1 MGLVS
6 MTATSEAAIMAITKP
21 KKKRWGRQK
30 AKRGQITLA
39 GGETV
44 AQRATGRDRR
54 HTNQREPDA
63 RQTVAHARARR
74 AGVDPSDAVD
84 AIFGDDLCIC
94 IAAMVAGQQ
103 DRANLEQTYRH
114 ISASKRNWEQRI
126 IGASPHPQ
134 SASLPMLSEPMQTD
148 ESATVDLRDADERDI
163 AARNSWYA
171 WMEDLM
177 KLPGEQRHALRGWID
192 GYGLTLWDE
201 ANRHPTRAG
210 ALAVKALRSLHDARA
225 G

>member
-1 MGLVS
+1 MS
-6 MTATSEAAIMAITKP
+6 RTKV
-21 KKKRWGRQK
+21 KKRWGRQK
-30 AKRGQITLA
+30 AKRGKITLA
-39 GGETV
+39 GGESV
-44 AQRATGRDRR
+44 PQRATGRDRR

-63 RQTVAHARARR
+63 RLTVAQARARR
-74 AGVDPSDAVD
+74 AGVDEAEAVD

-94 IAAMVAGQQ
+94 IAAMVAGRQ

-148 ESATVDLRDADERDI
+148 DSATVDLRDADERDV

-171 WMEDLM
+171 WLEDLM
-177 KLPGEQRHALRGWID
+177 SLPAEERHALRGHID
-192 GYGLTLWDE
+192 GYALRLWDE
-201 ANRHPTRAG
+201 CNMHPTRTG
-210 ALAVKALRSLHDARA
+210 ALAVKALQSLHDRRA
-225 G
+225 K